1 MMEYHL
7 KNREDISR
15 FINNEILTSAEAMK
29 VLDISRQRLSQL
41 VKNGQLVPLKKEG
54 GVSLFLRSDVEK
66 KKQELEKLR
75 KKFGPYN
82 K

>member
-1 MMEYHL
+1 MMEYYL
-7 KNREDISR
+7 KNREDIAR
-15 FINNEILTSAEAMK
+15 FVNDEILTSSEATE
-29 VLDISRQRLSQL
+29 VLGITRQRLSQL

-66 KKQELEKLR
+66 KKQELEELR